1 MLRAFGQ
8 CAAAEVA
15 KIKTREARF
24 DPPAAG
30 QFPQKNTGLRRTP
43 SKPFCDALLDR
54 SNIEPG
60 PEVVTAHLRAPQ
72 VHVTRAAARDVPEG
86 RIQFKLPLFFT

>member
-1 MLRAFGQ
+1 MKRNL
-8 CAAAEVA
+8 
-15 KIKTREARF
+15 TRVHRVNSHK
-24 DPPAAG
+24 
-30 QFPQKNTGLRRTP
+30 KNTGLRRTP

-60 PEVVTAHLRAPQ
+60 TEVVTAHLRAPQ
-72 VHVTRAAARDVPEG
+72 VHVARAAPRDVEG